1 MIDKQNFP
9 IDLQMLSDNKL
20 SQHYLFFLQW
30 LEFVLSY
37 KEAVLCP
44 FTLMKK
50 STELFFVVYQT
61 EHLDF
66 QLTLS
71 RKANFILVAALVI
84 VWFSVCPTCSVGEV
98 SANNWIR
105 TKDGRTKREIVRECF
120 LWHYIREKYLW

>member
-1 MIDKQNFP
+1 M
-9 IDLQMLSDNKL
+9 
-20 SQHYLFFLQW
+20 
-30 LEFVLSY
+30 
-37 KEAVLCP
+37 P

-71 RKANFILVAALVI
+71 RKANFILVPALVI
-84 VWFSVCPTCSVGEV
+84 VVFSVLCRTCSVGEV

-105 TKDGRTKREIVRECF
+105 TKDGRTKREILRECF
-120 LWHYIREKYLW
+120 L